1 MRTKLTTMT
10 TAQPLQPPEM
20 AAWHALVRGFAT
32 VARSLEGELE
42 AEHGLSLA
50 GYDVLAHLSAA
61 PGRRIRM
68 TDLADCALLSRSG
81 LTRLVDRLGRAGLV
95 VRERC
100 EADGRVVYAV
110 LTDAGCRRLQQ
121 AYPTHLR
128 GVRRHLVDLLDQD
141 DLDAITAAM
150 GKLTEAVPQI

>member
-1 MRTKLTTMT
+1 MT
-10 TAQPLQPPEM
+10 VIQPLRPPET
-20 AAWHALVRGFAT
+20 AAWQALVRGFAT
-32 VARSLEGELE
+32 VVRRLEGELE

-50 GYDVLAHLSAA
+50 GYDVLAHLSAV

-95 VRERC
+95 SRERC

-110 LTDAGCRRLQQ
+110 LTDAGYRRLQQ

-128 GVRRHLVDLLDQD
+128 GVRRHLVDRLDPH
-141 DLDAITAAM
+141 DLEAM
-150 GKLTEAVPQI
+150 THAVRKLAEAPPKP